1 MPRYRN
7 LEPTS
12 DFWEWRDRAACI
24 GHEDLFY
31 SAEDESKGERRR
43 KEDRAKAV
51 CETCPVLDTC
61 RTFALESEELYGVW
75 GGLTEAERHKIAG
88 RHRTG

>member
-1 MPRYRN
+1 MPRYMN

-12 DFWEWRDRAACI
+12 DFWSWRDEAACI
-24 GHEDLFY
+24 GHEELFY

-43 KEDRAKAV
+43 KETEAKAV
-51 CETCPVLDTC
+51 CATCPVFDAC
-61 RTFALESEELYGVW
+61 RKFALESEELYGVW
-75 GGLTEAERHKIAG
+75 GGLTESERHKIAG

>member
-12 DFWEWRDRAACI
+12 DFWAWRDNAACI

-43 KEDRAKAV
+43 KEEKAKTVCAV
-51 CETCPVLDTC
+51 CPVFKTC
-61 RTFALESEELYGVW
+61 RTFAMESEELYGVW
-75 GGLTEAERHKIAG
+75 GGTTEAERHAMAG

>member
-12 DFWEWRDRAACI
+12 DFWSWRDNAACI

-31 SAEDESKGERRR
+31 SLEEESKGERRR
-43 KEDRAKAV
+43 KEEQAKSV
-51 CETCPVLDTC
+51 CATCPVFDSC
-61 RTFALESEELYGVW
+61 RQFALNSGELYGVW
-75 GGLTEAERHKIAG
+75 GGLTEAERHRMSG